1 MTTASSPRGSSFS
14 RRPRALATIGAAS
27 VAGLTLFGT
36 TPAFAASDDCLPA
49 NTVDAGS
56 GGTAADIQALLDA
69 DTPVICLSG
78 TFPVTATLSLDY
90 DLTLVGL
97 SGAVLDGG
105 NTTQILTADE
115 GTTLTVENLTFQN
128 GSTGNSGAAI
138 SGDVV
143 NVMNSTF
150 VANNAA
156 NGGGAI
162 EASELS
168 VTTSTFTD
176 NSAAVGGAILGFFTS
191 VESSTFE
198 SNIAEISG
206 GAIAAYGGLFVRNST
221 FVGNDADADGG
232 AILASYGLITLSTF
246 LDNSAGGAGESV
258 FLGLGDPPITNGVY
272 GNIFAGSSSDPQLSS
287 TEGVDLND
295 FGGNVFSTESEPSLT
310 DVQESSKFSQ
320 TTAAIFN
327 GATLADNG
335 GPTRT
340 VALYAGSPAV
350 GAVPA
355 SADFTA
361 TVDQRGVA
369 RDAAIDAGAYEFVPP
384 VVPAVLPP
392 TGSGAPGWVAGVA
405 GLMIAAG
412 AVVLGAV
419 RRRRA

>member
-90 DLTLVGL
+90 DLTLIGL

-115 GTTLTVENLTFQN
+115 GTTLTVDNLTFQN
-128 GSTGNSGAAI
+128 GTSDSGGAI
-138 SGDVV
+138 SGDIV
-143 NVMNSTF
+143 NVTNSTF
-150 VANNAA
+150 VGNAA
-156 NGGGAI
+156 GNSGGAI
-162 EASELS
+162 DAYDLS
-168 VTTSTFTD
+168 VETSTFTG
-176 NSAAVGGAILGFFTS
+176 NSAAVGGAILGYFVT
-191 VESSTFE
+191 VDSSTFE
-198 SNIAEISG
+198 SNSADISG
-206 GAIAAYGGLFVRNST
+206 GAIAGYGDVFVGNST
-221 FVGNDADADGG
+221 FVGNAAGADGG
-232 AILASYGLITLSTF
+232 AIVASYGVIALSTF

-258 FLGLGDPPITNGVY
+258 FLGLGDPPIANGVY